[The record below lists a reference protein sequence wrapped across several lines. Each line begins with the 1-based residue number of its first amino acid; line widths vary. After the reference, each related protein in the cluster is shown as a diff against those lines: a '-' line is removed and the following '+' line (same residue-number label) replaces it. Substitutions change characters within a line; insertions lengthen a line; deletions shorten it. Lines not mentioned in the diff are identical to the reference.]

1 MTALPDPPA
10 DPVALPR
17 VLLTL
22 MPVMGV
28 LFVAYLIVGIAMPVL
43 PLHLNLGLGQS
54 AFVVGLVG
62 SMQYITA
69 LFSRMWAGV
78 YSDAHGAK
86 QAMILGQAAVILGG
100 AAYLVSLYFAGDPEL
115 SVAIL
120 MVARALLGV
129 AQSFVVMG
137 SMSWGLALAGPANAG
152 KVLAW
157 MGISLYAAFAL
168 GAPIGTFLFDR
179 YGFVA
184 IALATMIAPAA
195 ALLLI
200 LPMKAVPGVPQPR
213 GGFSAVA
220 GAVWLPGVGL
230 ALGCVGFGA
239 ISTFIALLYVERGW
253 DQVWVAF
260 TTSALAFVAGRI
272 TLGHLPD
279 KVGGAKIASV
289 CVLVEAI
296 GQVLIWQAQSP
307 PLALAGIAMTGFG
320 YALVYP
326 GLGVEAIRRAPPQNR
341 GMAMGAFTAF
351 YDLSLAIS
359 GPLLGIIAG
368 AAGIASVFFVS
379 ALTAVAAAMLAGWL
393 MMRPP
398 KM

>member
-1 MTALPDPPA
+1 
-10 DPVALPR
+10 
-17 VLLTL
+17 
-22 MPVMGV
+22 MGV

-78 YSDAHGAK
+78 YSDTRGAK

-100 AAYLVSLYFAGDPEL
+100 AAYLVSLYFAGNSEI
-115 SVAIL
+115 SVMIL
-120 MVARALLGV
+120 MIARALLGV

-157 MGISLYAAFAL
+157 MGISLYAAFGL

-184 IALATMIAPAA
+184 IALATIFAPAA
-195 ALLLI
+195 TLLLM
-200 LPMKAVPGVPQPR
+200 LPMKAVPGAPQPR
-213 GGFSAVA
+213 GGFYAVA

-253 DQVWVAF
+253 DHVWVAF
-260 TTSALAFVAGRI
+260 TTSALAFVVGRI
-272 TLGHLPD
+272 MLGHLPD
-279 KVGGAKIASV
+279 KVGGARIACA
-289 CVLVEAI
+289 CVLLAAL
-296 GQVLIWQAQSP
+296 GQALIWQAQAP

-368 AAGIASVFFVS
+368 VAGIASVFFVS
-379 ALTAVAAAMLAGWL
+379 ALTAVTAAMIAGWL
-393 MMRPP
+393 MIKPTRM
-398 KM
+398 

>member
-1 MTALPDPPA
+1 M
-10 DPVALPR
+10 
-17 VLLTL
+17 LLTL
-22 MPVMGV
+22 APVMAV
-28 LFVAYLIVGIAMPVL
+28 LFVAYVIVGIAMPVL

-54 AFVVGLVG
+54 AFVVGIVG

-86 QAMILGQAAVILGG
+86 QAMILGQIAVIAGG
-100 AAYLVSLYFAGDPEL
+100 LAYFLSLLFVDSPQV

-120 MVARALLGV
+120 MAARALLGV

-168 GAPIGTFLFDR
+168 GAPIGTSLFAA
-179 YGFVA
+179 YGFKA
-184 IALATMIAPAA
+184 IALATVIAPALT
-195 ALLLI
+195 LLLI
-200 LPMKAVPGVPQPR
+200 LPMKPVPGVPQPR

-220 GAVWLPGVGL
+220 GAVWMPGVGL

-253 DQVWVAF
+253 DQVWLAF
-260 TTSALAFVAGRI
+260 STSSLAFVFGRI

-279 KVGGAKIASV
+279 RVGGAKIAAI
-289 CVLVEAI
+289 CVLVEAL
-296 GQVLIWQAQSP
+296 GQALIWQAQTP
-307 PLALAGIAMTGFG
+307 ALALAGIAMTGFG

-326 GLGVEAIRRAPPQNR
+326 GLGVDAIRRAPAQNR
-341 GMAMGAFTAF
+341 GLAMGAFTAF
-351 YDLSLAIS
+351 YDLSLAIT
-359 GPLLGIIAG
+359 GPLLGILAG
-368 AAGIASVFFVS
+368 AAGIASVFLAS
-379 ALTAVAAAMLAGWL
+379 AVAAVAASMLAAWL
-393 MMRPP
+393 VWRPP
-398 KM
+398 G